1 MAIAITEKNLLDLK
15 TNLVQA
21 KYTMVQAEA
30 TYTEL
35 LKTLEAQKED
45 LKQFGISSV
54 DEIDTFIENLQKEI
68 SEGYAQYSLLY
79 ENIQSI
85 LNKQ

>member
-1 MAIAITEKNLLDLK
+1 MAVIVTEKNLLDLK
-15 TNLVQA
+15 TNLVNA

-35 LKTLEAQKED
+35 LKTLDSQKQD
-45 LKQFGISSV
+45 LKQFGIESV
-54 DEIDTFIENLQKEI
+54 DEIDGFVEKLQTEI
-68 SEGYAQYSLLY
+68 AEGYKQYNSLY
-79 ENIQSI
+79 ESIQSI